1 MKLTRSSKIFLRY
14 LPGPLLMLV
23 LCWIIWWQLR
33 QQVNFSLLATR
44 LSESMKAQGLFYI
57 PLLVVL
63 MILNWLIES
72 IKWKTAVASVQPV
85 SLVRAFK
92 AVLAGVSISLSL
104 PNRIGE
110 YLGRVLYL
118 EPAQRVRA
126 ISVTVVASF
135 SQLIVTI
142 LMGVLGLLLAR
153 PVMLSRGGWAIQT
166 WWIAMGIA
174 TLVVVLMLLLYF
186 NISFLN
192 RWLQQKLM
200 TPSSTWALRF
210 KGWLAALDSCD
221 AAILRVLLSLSM
233 LRYGVFIAQYYL
245 AYQFFGVSF
254 TLHQLF
260 IIVSLTFL
268 TLAAVPTFAAPE
280 LALRGAVGIFIAKWF
295 TLQTAAV
302 VLALLLIWITNLIL
316 PAIIGALLITGIRNI
331 FNLRHETT

>member
-1 MKLTRSSKIFLRY
+1 MKLTRFSKIFLRY

-23 LCWIIWWQLR
+23 LCWVIWLQLR
-33 QQVNFSLLATR
+33 QQVDFSLLATK
-44 LSESMKAQGLFYI
+44 LSESMQTQGLFYI
-57 PLLVVL
+57 PLLLVL
-63 MILNWLIES
+63 MIFNWLIES
-72 IKWKTAVASVQPV
+72 VKWKIAVASVQPV
-85 SLVRAFK
+85 SMFRAFK

-118 EPAQRVRA
+118 EPTQRVRA

-135 SQLIVTI
+135 SQLIVTVM
-142 LMGVLGLLLAR
+142 MGFLGLLLAR
-153 PVMLSRGGWAIQT
+153 PVMLSQGGWAIQT
-166 WWIAMGIA
+166 WWIAVG
-174 TLVVVLMLLLYF
+174 VVVLIAILMLLLYF

-192 RWLQQKLM
+192 RWLQQKLLD
-200 TPSSTWALRF
+200 SSSKWPLRF

-221 AAILRVLLSLSM
+221 AAILRVLLSLSV
-233 LRYGVFIAQYYL
+233 LRYVVFVAQYYL
-245 AYQFFGVSF
+245 AYQFFGVHF
-254 TLHQLF
+254 DMHQLF

-295 TLQTAAV
+295 TMQTAEV

-316 PAIIGALLITGIRNI
+316 PAIIGALLITGIRNF
-331 FNLRHETT
+331 FNLRNEAS

>member
-1 MKLTRSSKIFLRY
+1 
-14 LPGPLLMLV
+14 MLV
-23 LCWIIWWQLR
+23 LCWVIWLQLR
-33 QQVNFSLLATR
+33 KQVDFSLLATK
-44 LSESMKAQGLFYI
+44 LSESMQTQGLFYI
-57 PLLVVL
+57 PLLLVL

-72 IKWKTAVASVQPV
+72 VKWKIAVASVQPV
-85 SLVRAFK
+85 SMFRAFK

-118 EPAQRVRA
+118 EPTQRVRA

-135 SQLIVTI
+135 SQLIVTVM
-142 LMGVLGLLLAR
+142 MGFLGLLLAR
-153 PVMLSRGGWAIQT
+153 PVMLSQGGWAIQT
-166 WWIAMGIA
+166 WWIAVG
-174 TLVVVLMLLLYF
+174 VVVLIAILMLLLYF

-192 RWLQQKLM
+192 RWLQQKLLD
-200 TPSSTWALRF
+200 SSSKWPLRF

-221 AAILRVLLSLSM
+221 AAILRVLLSLSV
-233 LRYGVFIAQYYL
+233 LRYVVFVAQYYL
-245 AYQFFGVSF
+245 AYQFFGVHF
-254 TLHQLF
+254 DMHQLF

-295 TLQTAAV
+295 TMQTAEV

-316 PAIIGALLITGIRNI
+316 PAIIGALLITGIRNF
-331 FNLRHETT
+331 FNLRNEAS

>member
-1 MKLTRSSKIFLRY
+1 MQT
-14 LPGPLLMLV
+14 
-23 LCWIIWWQLR
+23 
-33 QQVNFSLLATR
+33 
-44 LSESMKAQGLFYI
+44 QGLFYI
-57 PLLVVL
+57 PLLLVL

-72 IKWKTAVASVQPV
+72 VKWKIAVASVQPV
-85 SLVRAFK
+85 SMFRAFK

-118 EPAQRVRA
+118 EPTQRVRA

-135 SQLIVTI
+135 SQLIVTVM
-142 LMGVLGLLLAR
+142 MGFWGLLLAR
-153 PVMLSRGGWAIQT
+153 PVMLSQGGWAIQT
-166 WWIAMGIA
+166 WWIAVG
-174 TLVVVLMLLLYF
+174 VVVLIAILMLLLYF

-192 RWLQQKLM
+192 RWLQQKLLD
-200 TPSSTWALRF
+200 SSSKWPLRF

-221 AAILRVLLSLSM
+221 AAILRVLLSLSV
-233 LRYGVFIAQYYL
+233 LRYVVFVAQYYL
-245 AYQFFGVSF
+245 AYQFFGVHF
-254 TLHQLF
+254 DMHQLF

-295 TLQTAAV
+295 TMQTAEV

-316 PAIIGALLITGIRNI
+316 PAILGALLITGIRNF
-331 FNLRHETT
+331 FNLRNETS

>member
-1 MKLTRSSKIFLRY
+1 
-14 LPGPLLMLV
+14 MLV
-23 LCWIIWWQLR
+23 LCWVIWLQLR
-33 QQVNFSLLATR
+33 KQVDFSLLATK
-44 LSESMKAQGLFYI
+44 LSESMQTQGLFYI
-57 PLLVVL
+57 PLLLVL

-72 IKWKTAVASVQPV
+72 VKWKIAVASVQPV
-85 SLVRAFK
+85 SMFRAFK

-118 EPAQRVRA
+118 EPTQRVRA

-135 SQLIVTI
+135 SQLIVTVM
-142 LMGVLGLLLAR
+142 MGFLGLLLAR
-153 PVMLSRGGWAIQT
+153 PVMLSQGGWAIQT
-166 WWIAMGIA
+166 WGIA
-174 TLVVVLMLLLYF
+174 VGVVVLIAILMLLLYF

-192 RWLQQKLM
+192 RWLQQKLLD
-200 TPSSTWALRF
+200 SSSKWPLRF

-221 AAILRVLLSLSM
+221 AAILRVLLSLSV
-233 LRYGVFIAQYYL
+233 LRYVVFVAQYYL
-245 AYQFFGVSF
+245 AYQFFGVHF
-254 TLHQLF
+254 NMHQLF

-295 TLQTAAV
+295 TMQTAEV

-316 PAIIGALLITGIRNI
+316 PAIIGALLITGIRNF
-331 FNLRHETT
+331 FNLRNETS

>member
-1 MKLTRSSKIFLRY
+1 
-14 LPGPLLMLV
+14 MLV

-166 WWIAMGIA
+166 WCIAMGIA

-302 VLALLLIWITNLIL
+302 VLSLLLIWITNLIL

>member
-1 MKLTRSSKIFLRY
+1 MKLTRFSKIFLRY

-23 LCWIIWWQLR
+23 LCWVIWLQLR
-33 QQVNFSLLATR
+33 QQVDFSLLATK
-44 LSESMKAQGLFYI
+44 LSESMQTQGLFYI
-57 PLLVVL
+57 PLLLVL
-63 MILNWLIES
+63 MIFNWLIES
-72 IKWKTAVASVQPV
+72 VKWKIAVASVQPV
-85 SLVRAFK
+85 SMFRAFK

-118 EPAQRVRA
+118 EPTQRVRA

-135 SQLIVTI
+135 SQLIVTVM
-142 LMGVLGLLLAR
+142 MGFWGLLLAR
-153 PVMLSRGGWAIQT
+153 PVMLSQGGWAIQT
-166 WWIAMGIA
+166 WWIAVG
-174 TLVVVLMLLLYF
+174 VVVLIAILMLLLYF

-192 RWLQQKLM
+192 RWLQQKLLD
-200 TPSSTWALRF
+200 SSSKWPLRF

-221 AAILRVLLSLSM
+221 AAILRVLLSLSV
-233 LRYGVFIAQYYL
+233 LRYVVFVAQYYL
-245 AYQFFGVSF
+245 AYQFFGVHF
-254 TLHQLF
+254 DMHQLF

-295 TLQTAAV
+295 TMQTAEV

-316 PAIIGALLITGIRNI
+316 PAILGALLITGIRNF
-331 FNLRHETT
+331 FNLRNETS

>member
-1 MKLTRSSKIFLRY
+1 MQT
-14 LPGPLLMLV
+14 
-23 LCWIIWWQLR
+23 
-33 QQVNFSLLATR
+33 
-44 LSESMKAQGLFYI
+44 QGLFYI
-57 PLLVVL
+57 PLLLVL

-72 IKWKTAVASVQPV
+72 VKWKIAVASVQPV
-85 SLVRAFK
+85 SMFRAFK

-118 EPAQRVRA
+118 EPTQRVRA

-135 SQLIVTI
+135 SQLIVTVM
-142 LMGVLGLLLAR
+142 MGFWGLLLAR
-153 PVMLSRGGWAIQT
+153 PVMLSQGGWAIQT
-166 WWIAMGIA
+166 WWIAVG
-174 TLVVVLMLLLYF
+174 VVVLIAILMLLLYF

-192 RWLQQKLM
+192 RWLQQKLLD
-200 TPSSTWALRF
+200 SSSKWPLRF

-221 AAILRVLLSLSM
+221 AAILRVLLSLSV
-233 LRYGVFIAQYYL
+233 LRYVVFVAQYYL
-245 AYQFFGVSF
+245 AYQFFGVHF
-254 TLHQLF
+254 NMHQLF

-295 TLQTAAV
+295 TMQTAEV

-316 PAIIGALLITGIRNI
+316 PAIIGALLITGIRNF
-331 FNLRHETT
+331 FNLRNETS